1 MFKTEPMKKI
11 RIICLEE
18 DKRKLIESVHELG
31 LLDIRK
37 SEVSIQD
44 DTVLESIDELS
55 DIFIKTNG
63 ALKILDNKINQL
75 KIKKDIKIEKIH
87 HINIGKLINEV
98 KNEKV
103 LGNIYMFAEREN
115 LIDED
120 LQKLDDSY
128 RIAKIFEGINISF
141 GEFNSKTLSF
151 AAFILNNRNKKE
163 FETEIRKV
171 GNKEYEQ
178 IEKKLDKNRLLTF
191 IAYKKSLE
199 EAIEKIVKKFSIED
213 IDIHHKYLSGTPED
227 IQKFVTEKKKEYAAE
242 KGIINKE
249 LTVIAKTKY
258 AWLKSINEMIHI
270 EMMRAAIGVNFK
282 KTQKTT
288 LVEGWVPAKIFIKF
302 KTVLNKALKN
312 RIIIEEINTTEIAPT
327 LLNRPGILKSFDY
340 IMEFFSLPRSD
351 EIDPT
356 WVFIFSFL
364 IFYGLMISDVGY
376 GLLSLGFAYLITK
389 KTNPEGLLYNVSKIW
404 EISAFSAILFG
415 FLSNQYLGF
424 SLNHYFINYQAFD
437 WIKSMP
443 MILLATIF
451 FGITQIIIGLIFSF
465 INNYN
470 KGHKLLAVSKVTSI
484 IAIIAGIIAVAGFLF
499 HVFSGSI
506 SLIAAAVAI
515 PAFISTF
522 ALSGIEAAETINLIT
537 HPLSYAR
544 IFGFGLASIIIAM
557 LIDQAFMPTL
567 SQGIPLFIV
576 FLILFIVLHFLN
588 MIMGIFEGIIQG
600 ARLNYVEFFSKF
612 YTGGG
617 IKFKP
622 FSFKRNYTREND
634 IILK

>member
-37 SEVSIQD
+37 SEVSIKD

-75 KIKKDIKIEKIH
+75 KIKKDIKIEKIR

-178 IEKKLDKNRLLTF
+178 IEKNLDKNRLLTF
-191 IAYKKSLE
+191 IAYKKSLG

-227 IQKFVTEKKKEYAAE
+227 IQKFVTEKKEEYAAE

-282 KTQKTT
+282 KTQKAT

-302 KTVLNKALKN
+302 KTILNKALKN

>member
-18 DKRKLIESVHELG
+18 DRHKLIESVHELG

-44 DTVLESIDELS
+44 DTVSEHMNELS
-55 DIFIKTNG
+55 DFFIKTNG

-75 KIKKDIKIEKIH
+75 KIKKDIKIEKIS
-87 HINIGKLINEV
+87 HIKLSKLLSEV
-98 KNEKV
+98 KNEKT
-103 LGNIYMFAEREN
+103 LDKIYTFAERES

-128 RIAKIFEGINISF
+128 RIAKIFEGIDISF
-141 GEFNSKTLSF
+141 GEFDSKILSF
-151 AAFILNNRNKKE
+151 AAFILNNKNKKE
-163 FETEIRKV
+163 FENEIHKI

-178 IEKKLDKNRLLTF
+178 IEKPLEKNRLLIF
-191 IAYKKSLE
+191 IAYKKSSG
-199 EAIEKIVKKFSIED
+199 EAVEKIVKKFSIED

-227 IQKFVTEKKKEYAAE
+227 IKKFVNEKKAAYANE
-242 KGIINKE
+242 REIINKE
-249 LTVIAKTKY
+249 FIAIAKTKY
-258 AWLKSINEMIHI
+258 AKLKGINEMIHI

-288 LVEGWVPAKIFIKF
+288 LVEGWIPTKMFTKF
-302 KTVLNKALKN
+302 KTVLNKVLKN
-312 RIIIEEINTTEIAPT
+312 RIIIEEIDTKEIAPT

-364 IFYGLMISDVGY
+364 IFYGLMVSDVGY
-376 GLLSLGFAYLITK
+376 GLLSLGLAYLITK
-389 KTNPEGLLYNVSKIW
+389 KTDPEGLLYNVSKIW
-404 EISAFSAILFG
+404 EVSAFSAILFG

-424 SLNHYFINYQAFD
+424 SLNHYWINYQAFD
-437 WIKSMP
+437 WIKSIP
-443 MILLATIF
+443 MILLATVF

-470 KGHKLLAVSKVTSI
+470 KGHKLMAVSKITSI
-484 IAIIAGIIAVAGFLF
+484 IAIIAGIITVAGFLF
-499 HVFSGSI
+499 HVFSGTV
-506 SLIAAAVAI
+506 SLVAAAIAI

-557 LIDQAFMPTL
+557 LIDQAFAPSL
-567 SQGIPLFIV
+567 SHGIPLFIV

-612 YTGGG
+612 YIGGG
-617 IKFKP
+617 TKFRP
-622 FSFKRNYTREND
+622 FSFKRNYTRE
-634 IILK
+634 